1 MKLYD
6 QNGYVNISWIRSL
19 GLPFNLLCGG
29 RGTGKTY
36 GGIKEADESGSK
48 FIFMRRTDRI
58 LETIRTP
65 ELSPFKKYNSDTGRN
80 LGFARSGRIDA
91 IYNFEPDGDGKLRP
105 AGPVLGY
112 LLALSTI
119 SNIRGFDASDVDLWI
134 YDEFI
139 KEDHQPDLRGE
150 GKAFLNAYETINR
163 NRELSGEK
171 PVQLF
176 GFSNSNKLDN
186 PIFIELGLVQ
196 RAEKMQRNGTEIH
209 IDRERGIGL
218 FMLQHSPISAQ
229 KEDTALYKLTGDS
242 EFSRMAL
249 GNEFKEISDL
259 SIGNRPLVEFKP
271 VVGIGEITIYKHK
284 SKPEY
289 YVTSHRSGD
298 PPVFGMSQ
306 TERSRFF
313 RVYNYLWTSYMKNKI
328 TFETSTDEILFQR
341 AFD

>member
-6 QNGYVNISWIRSL
+6 QNGYVNIPWIRSL
-19 GLPFNLLCGG
+19 RLPFNLLWGP

-36 GGIKEADESGSK
+36 GGIKEAVETKAK

-58 LETIRTP
+58 LEMIRSP
-65 ELSPFKKYNSDTGRN
+65 ELSPFKKYNADTGRN
-80 LGFARSGRIDA
+80 LGFARSGRVDG
-91 IYNFEPDGDGKLRP
+91 IYDFEPDDNGILRP
-105 AGPVLGY
+105 AGPLLGY

-119 SNIRGFDASDVDLWI
+119 TNIRGFDASDVDLWL
-134 YDEFI
+134 YDEYI
-139 KEDHQPDLRGE
+139 KEDHQPDLKGE
-150 GKAFLNAYETINR
+150 GKALLNAYETINR
-163 NRELSGEK
+163 NRELSGGR
-171 PVQLF
+171 PLQLF

-196 RAEKMQRNGTEIH
+196 RAEKMQRSGTEVY
-209 IDRERGIGL
+209 IDRERGLGMFNL
-218 FMLQHSPISAQ
+218 VNSPIAA
-229 KEDTALYKLTGDS
+229 KKKDTALYRLTGDS

-298 PPVFGMSQ
+298 PPVFGMSE